1 MHFTCSP
8 AWVRQFKPRFAP
20 NPKRTYVACSAQ
32 SASARD
38 LRKNLLSALTL
49 ALDPA
54 SPMPQ
59 RSLRT
64 EMLDELIAR
73 DRAIWRRH
81 YLHCIAELL
90 SDLSSDSS
98 SSSSV
103 APRALTPISIDSS
116 DIAISSDIVL
126 SDLSFSDISMRLN
139 SDDAPE
145 GPDASLDDP
154 NAPNAFDMP
163 NPPNPPNTPDA
174 PDDLST
180 SDTGSD
186 SEDLIS
192 DFELEY
198 FLDWR
203 RRFRELFTIIATTR
217 VLQPTPPIPKA
228 SQLHLLDH
236 WRENSPGRFR
246 RKLRVDPETFDKL
259 VALISNNSVFSNNSN
274 CPQLPVHIQL
284 AIFLFRA
291 GHYGN
296 AASPEDIA
304 QWAGVSVGA
313 VKTCTDR
320 VVVAILSLHDD
331 AVHLPDAAEKEEAKL
346 FVESQTCPEW
356 RDGFLLV
363 DGTKFAFFQRPGLHG
378 DSWFDKDGEY
388 SISCQVRRD
397 IVCS

>member
-1 MHFTCSP
+1 MLP
-8 AWVRQFKPRFAP
+8 
-20 NPKRTYVACSAQ
+20 AQ
-32 SASARD
+32 SASTRD
-38 LRKNLLSALTL
+38 LRKNLLSALALTL

-64 EMLDELIAR
+64 EMLNELIAR
-73 DRAIWRRH
+73 DRAIWRRQ
-81 YLHCIAELL
+81 YLLCIAELL

-98 SSSSV
+98 SFSSV
-103 APRALTPISIDSS
+103 ASAPRALTPISIDSF
-116 DIAISSDIVL
+116 DIAASPDIVL
-126 SDLSFSDISMRLN
+126 SDLSLSDISMRLN
-139 SDDAPE
+139 SDDAPLDAPE
-145 GPDASLDDP
+145 GSDASLDDP
-154 NAPNAFDMP
+154 NDP
-163 NPPNPPNTPDA
+163 NPPDTLDA

-180 SDTGSD
+180 SDSD

-203 RRFRELFTIIATTR
+203 RRFRELFSIIATTR
-217 VLQPTPPIPKA
+217 VLQPTPPVPKS

-236 WRENSPGRFR
+236 WRENSPERFR

-331 AVHLPDAAEKEEAKL
+331 AIHLPDAAEKEDAKL
-346 FVESQTCPEW
+346 YVESQTCPEW